1 MLWFRQ
7 FDSTAVFVSLLEN
20 TLKDI
25 LRGFFTVLLSL
36 LLAFGTAIYVLN
48 INRYYTREGNQ
59 LITDYDSLDLLV

>member
-25 LRGFFTVLLSL
+25 LRGFFIVLLIF

-59 LITDYDSLDLLV
+59 LITDYESLDLIV